1 MLKISCKPR
10 NLPISLLVAKM
21 IWSFN
26 YFLIL
31 NNFVINLHPLNFN
44 VWMKNF
50 CILWFHNFFVDFE
63 GPFSI
68 KSGCKIVNMLK
79 YAYLIYYIQGTAI
92 LVFSHSSLDTKMRQN
107 TVDDR
112 KWKND
117 MGLSFSFYLEN
128 LEKKNTSHILHKDK
142 LNWNHV

>member
-10 NLPISLLVAKM
+10 NLSISPYLWTR
-21 IWSFN
+21 WSGPLIILW
-26 YFLIL
+26 FLIIL
-31 NNFVINLHPLNFN
+31 SSIFIRWILMFE
-44 VWMKNF
+44 WK
-50 CILWFHNFFVDFE
+50 LWFHNFFVDFE

-117 MGLSFSFYLEN
+117 MGLSFAFYLEN
-128 LEKKNTSHILHKDK
+128 LEKKY
-142 LNWNHV
+142 

>member
-1 MLKISCKPR
+1 MLKISAVYFMWNPEICLYP
-10 NLPISLLVAKM
+10 LLVAKM
-21 IWSFN
+21 IWSFV
-26 YFLIL
+26 IL

-50 CILWFHNFFVDFE
+50 CVLWFNKIFADFE
-63 GPFSI
+63 EPSSI

-117 MGLSFSFYLEN
+117 MGLSFAFYL
-128 LEKKNTSHILHKDK
+128 KKIGKNYLSDFI
-142 LNWNHV
+142 WR